1 MKERMSVNQR
11 TLGSEVSFS
20 GTGLHS
26 GARATLVFKPAPVD
40 SGIKF
45 VRSDLAERPE
55 IRADVKNAVH
65 SGDHARRTVLGKGDV
80 TISTVEHVLA
90 AVHGLGIDNLTIEIN
105 TSEPAEPDGS
115 SAPFVEVLKKAGVV
129 EQDRAKRY
137 IEVKSPVVL
146 TENGIEI
153 IALQH
158 PGLRISFTIH
168 YDHPLIGTQ
177 FASFDISEQIFE
189 EQIAPARTFSLL
201 KDVEALRG
209 KGLIKG
215 GSLENS
221 IVIGDEKIINEEP
234 LRFPDE
240 YVRHKILDLLGD
252 LCLLGAPVKA
262 HIISVKSGHSTNLKL
277 VRLLQERFGE
287 STKGLSGR
295 RVRDVPSTLSIDQ
308 IKEIMPH
315 RYPFLL
321 VDRILSLEE
330 GRRVVGLKNV
340 TINEPFFQGHFPGH
354 PIMPAV
360 LIIEAM
366 AQVGGVLLLSMVEN
380 PKTKLVYFMAI
391 DKAKFRKPVFPGDQL
406 RFELEMMKMRRNT
419 CKMKGHAYVGGDLVA
434 EAELLSV
441 LVDREEV
448 EKRSLTI

>member
-1 MKERMSVNQR
+1 MSANQR
-11 TLGSEVSFS
+11 TLRSEVSFS
-20 GTGLHS
+20 GVGLHS
-26 GARATLVFKPAPVD
+26 GAQATLVFRPAPVN

-45 VRSDLAERPE
+45 VRSDLAARPE
-55 IRADVKNAVH
+55 IRADVKNAVP
-65 SGDHARRTVLGKGDV
+65 SGDHARRTILGRDDV

-90 AVHGLGIDNLTIEIN
+90 AVHGLGIDNVTIELN

-115 SAPFVEVLKKAGVV
+115 SAPFVDVLKRAGVV
-129 EQDRAKRY
+129 EQDSAKRF
-137 IEVKSPVVL
+137 IEVKTPVAL
-146 TENGIEI
+146 TEDGVELV
-153 IALQH
+153 ALPH

-177 FASFDISEQIFE
+177 FASFDISEQVFE

-209 KGLIKG
+209 QGLIKG
-215 GSLENS
+215 GSLGNS
-221 IVIGDEKIINEEP
+221 IVIGDEKILNEGP

-240 YVRHKILDLLGD
+240 FVRHKILDLLGD
-252 LCLLGAPVKA
+252 LCLLGGPLRA
-262 HIISVKSGHSTNLKL
+262 HIISVRSGHASNLKL
-277 VRLLQERFGE
+277 VNLLRERFGKPA
-287 STKGLSGR
+287 KGLAGR
-295 RVRDVPSTLSIDQ
+295 HVREVPSTLSIEQ
-308 IKEIMPH
+308 IEEIMPH

-330 GRRVVGLKNV
+330 GKRVVGIKNV

-391 DKAKFRKPVFPGDQL
+391 DKAKFRKPVFPGDQI
-406 RFELEMMKMRRNT
+406 RFDLEMMKLRMNT
-419 CKMKGHAYVGGDLVA
+419 CKMKGHAYVGEDLVA

-448 EKRSLTI
+448 ERRRLTI

>member
-1 MKERMSVNQR
+1 MSENQR

-20 GTGLHS
+20 GMGLHS
-26 GARATLVFKPAPVD
+26 GSQATLVFKPAPVD
-40 SGIKF
+40 SGITF
-45 VRSDLAERPE
+45 VRSDLAARPT
-55 IRADVKNAVH
+55 IRADVMNAVP
-65 SGDHARRTVLGKGDV
+65 SGDHSRRTVLGSGGV

-90 AVHGLGIDNLTIEIN
+90 AVHGLGIDNLTIELD

-115 SAPFVEVLKKAGVV
+115 SAPFVEVLRRGGVV
-129 EQDRAKRY
+129 EQDARRRY
-137 IEVKSPVVL
+137 IEIKSPV
-146 TENGIEI
+146 
-153 IALQH
+153 ALSEDGVELVALPY

-177 FASFDISEQIFE
+177 YASYDISEKVFTDE
-189 EQIAPARTFSLL
+189 IAPARTFSLL
-201 KDVEALRG
+201 KDVEDLRG

-215 GSLENS
+215 GSLDNS
-221 IVIGDEKIINEEP
+221 IVIGEERILNEQP

-240 YVRHKILDLLGD
+240 FVRHKILDLLGD
-252 LCLLGAPVKA
+252 LCLLGAPIRT
-262 HIISVKSGHSTNLKL
+262 HIISVRSGHATNLKL
-277 VRLLQERFGE
+277 VKLLQQEG
-287 STKGLSGR
+287 GR
-295 RVRDVPSTLSIDQ
+295 PSKNVVGRHVRDVPSSLSIGQ
-308 IKEIMPH
+308 IQEIMPH

-330 GRRVVGLKNV
+330 GKRVVGMKNV

-380 PKTKLVYFMAI
+380 PKTKLVYFMTI
-391 DKAKFRKPVFPGDQL
+391 DKAKFRKPVLPGDQV
-406 RFELEMMKMRRNT
+406 RFELEMLKLRMNT
-419 CKMKGHAYVGGDLVA
+419 CKMKGKAYVGSDLVA

-441 LVDREEV
+441 LRDRQEV
-448 EKRSLTI
+448 KGKGIDQ